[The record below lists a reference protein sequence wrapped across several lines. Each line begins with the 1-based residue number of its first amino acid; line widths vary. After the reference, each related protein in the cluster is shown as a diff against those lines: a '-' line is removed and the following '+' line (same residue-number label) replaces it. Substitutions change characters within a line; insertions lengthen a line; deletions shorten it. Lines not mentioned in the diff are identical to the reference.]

1 MGVKHTSLASETP
14 DNLKFPLFP
23 LIATLATQSLATMA
37 AYSFPVVAP
46 VIAKD
51 LQVPGTLVGFFIS
64 TVYGVGIISALL
76 SPRFIRRFGAVRVS
90 QLVLIATLAMLL
102 ACSLGSVV
110 SVVIG
115 AALLGLAYGAT
126 APASAHLLVPRTPP
140 RVMNLV
146 LSIRQ
151 IGVPLGGVMAGLVMA
166 PLTLSLGW
174 QTALLWQTVP
184 VLVAVLL
191 LECARRNWDADRDPS
206 RQILSKGL
214 LAPVQILFDRP
225 ELRRLAFVSFV
236 YSGLQL
242 CFIAF
247 LTVHLT
253 SKTAFNLVEAGWALA
268 VYQVAAVVSRPIWGW
283 LADKWF
289 SAKLLLV
296 WQGFIMGVAALLAG
310 QFTESWAPSLVLM
323 LCAVAGAT
331 ASGFTGLAYAEWAR
345 LGGAQRTEATGLGS
359 GLMFAGVL
367 LLPSLFSVAVTY
379 FDDFSVP
386 YGVVGG
392 LAALSGWLLWRQGSA
407 ISEQVKFIQK
417 T

>member
-1 MGVKHTSLASETP
+1 MGDNRSPLSSQTP
-14 DNLKFPLFP
+14 ENLKFPVFP

-64 TVYGVGIISALL
+64 TVYGVGIISAVL

-102 ACSLGSVV
+102 ACSLGSII
-110 SVVIG
+110 SVVLG

-151 IGVPLGGVMAGLVMA
+151 IGVPLGGVLAGLVMA

-174 QTALLWQTVP
+174 QAALLWQTVP
-184 VLVAVLL
+184 VLAAVLL
-191 LECARRNWDADRDPS
+191 LECVRRSWDVDRDPT

-214 LAPVQILFDRP
+214 FAPVQILFDRP
-225 ELRRLAFVSFV
+225 ELRRLSFVSFI
-236 YSGLQL
+236 YGGIQL

-253 SKTAFNLVEAGWALA
+253 SKTGFDLVQAGWALA
-268 VYQVAAVVSRPIWGW
+268 IYQLAAVISRPIWGW
-283 LADKWF
+283 LADKWI
-289 SAKLLLV
+289 SANSLLA
-296 WQGFIMGVAALLAG
+296 WQGFIMGVAALLTG
-310 QFTESWAPSLVLM
+310 QFTESWSSGFILL
-323 LCAVAGAT
+323 LCAVAGMT

-379 FDDFSVP
+379 FDDFGLA
-386 YGVVGG
+386 YAVVGG
-392 LAALSGWLLWRQGSA
+392 LAALSGWLLWRQKV
-407 ISEQVKFIQK
+407 I
-417 T
+417 

>member
-1 MGVKHTSLASETP
+1 MTTLASQTRE
-14 DNLKFPLFP
+14 NLRFPVFP

-64 TVYGVGIISALL
+64 TVYGVGIISAVL

-102 ACSLGSVV
+102 ACSVGSVA

-151 IGVPLGGVMAGLVMA
+151 IGVPLGGVMAGLLMA
-166 PLTLSLGW
+166 PMTLSLGW

-184 VLVAVLL
+184 VVIAVLL
-191 LECARRNWDADRDPS
+191 LECARRDWDSDRDPT
-206 RQILSKGL
+206 RQIMSKGL

-225 ELRRLAFVSFV
+225 ELRRLAVASFV

-253 SKTAFNLVEAGWALA
+253 SKTGFNLVQAGWALA
-268 VYQVAAVVSRPIWGW
+268 VYQLAAVVSRPIWGW

-289 SAKLLLV
+289 SAKLLLA
-296 WQGFIMGVAALLAG
+296 WQGFIMGAAALLAG
-310 QFTESWAPSLVLM
+310 QFTESWSSGLVLL

-379 FDDFSVP
+379 FDDFGLA
-386 YGVVGG
+386 YAVVGG
-392 LAALSGWLLWRQGSA
+392 LAAMSGWLLWRQKG
-407 ISEQVKFIQK
+407 I
-417 T
+417 

>member
-1 MGVKHTSLASETP
+1 M
-14 DNLKFPLFP
+14 FPVFP

-51 LQVPGTLVGFFIS
+51 LEVPGTLVGFFIS

-90 QLVLIATLAMLL
+90 QLVLMATLAMLL
-102 ACSLGSVV
+102 SCAVGSVL
-110 SVVIG
+110 SVVLG

-126 APASAHLLVPRTPP
+126 APASTHLLVPRTPP
-140 RVMNLV
+140 RIMNLV

-151 IGVPLGGVMAGLVMA
+151 IGVPLGGVLAGLVMA

-174 QTALLWQTVP
+174 QAALLWQTLP
-184 VLVAVLL
+184 VLAVILL
-191 LECARRNWDADRDPS
+191 LECTRLAWDADRDPS
-206 RQILSKGL
+206 RQIFSQGL
-214 LAPVQILFDRP
+214 FAPVQMLFDRP

-247 LTVHLT
+247 ITVHLT
-253 SKTAFNLVEAGWALA
+253 SKTRFDLVQAGWALA
-268 VYQVAAVVSRPIWGW
+268 VYQLAAVISRPIWGW
-283 LADKWF
+283 LADKWL
-289 SAKLLLV
+289 SAHSLLA
-296 WQGFIMGVAALLAG
+296 WQGFIMGAAALLTG
-310 QFTESWAPSLVLM
+310 QFGMNWAPWVVLSLS
-323 LCAVAGAT
+323 AVAGAS

-345 LGGAQRTEATGLGS
+345 LGGTQRTEATGLGS

-367 LLPSLFSVAVTY
+367 LLPSLFSVIVTA
-379 FDDFSVP
+379 FDDYALP
-386 YGVVGG
+386 YGFVGG
-392 LAALSGWLLWRQGSA
+392 LAALSGFLLLH
-407 ISEQVKFIQK
+407 QK
-417 T
+417 NS

>member
-1 MGVKHTSLASETP
+1 MTTLASQTRE
-14 DNLKFPLFP
+14 NLRFPVFP

-64 TVYGVGIISALL
+64 TVYGVGIISAVL

-102 ACSLGSVV
+102 ACSVGSVV
-110 SVVIG
+110 SIVIG

-151 IGVPLGGVMAGLVMA
+151 IGVPLGGVMAGLLMA
-166 PLTLSLGW
+166 PMTLSLGW

-184 VLVAVLL
+184 VVIAVLL
-191 LECARRNWDADRDPS
+191 LECARRDWDSDRDPT
-206 RQILSKGL
+206 RQIMSKGL

-225 ELRRLAFVSFV
+225 ELRRLAVASFV

-253 SKTAFNLVEAGWALA
+253 SKTSFNLVQAGWALA
-268 VYQVAAVVSRPIWGW
+268 VYQLAAVVSRPIWGW

-289 SAKLLLV
+289 SAKLLLA
-296 WQGFIMGVAALLAG
+296 WQGFIMGAAALLAG
-310 QFTESWAPSLVLM
+310 QFTESWSSGLVLL

-379 FDDFSVP
+379 FDDFGLA
-386 YGVVGG
+386 YAVVGG
-392 LAALSGWLLWRQGSA
+392 LAAMSGWLLWRQKG
-407 ISEQVKFIQK
+407 I
-417 T
+417 

>member
-1 MGVKHTSLASETP
+1 MGVQPKP
-14 DNLKFPLFP
+14 DADPTRENLRFPVFP
-23 LIATLATQSLATMA
+23 LIATLTTQSLATMA

-51 LQVPGTLVGFFIS
+51 LQVPGALVGFFVS

-126 APASAHLLVPRTPP
+126 APSSAHLLVPRTPP

-151 IGVPLGGVMAGLVMA
+151 IGVPLGGVLAGLVMA

-174 QTALLWQTVP
+174 QAALLWQTVP
-184 VLVAVLL
+184 VATAVLL
-191 LECARRNWDADRDPS
+191 LECVRRSWDVDRDPT

-214 LAPVQILFDRP
+214 FAPVQILFDRP
-225 ELRRLAFVSFV
+225 DLRRLSFVSFI
-236 YSGLQL
+236 YGGIQL

-253 SKTAFNLVEAGWALA
+253 SKTDFDLVQAGWALA
-268 VYQVAAVVSRPIWGW
+268 IYQLAAVISRPIWGW
-283 LADKWF
+283 LADKWI
-289 SAKLLLV
+289 SAQMLLA
-296 WQGFIMGVAALLAG
+296 WQGFIMGGTAFLTG
-310 QFTESWAPSLVLM
+310 QFGMDWAPWLILS
-323 LCAVAGAT
+323 LCAVAGTT

-367 LLPSLFSVAVTY
+367 ILPSLFSVAVTY
-379 FDDFSVP
+379 FDDFGVP

-392 LAALSGWLLWRQGSA
+392 LAVLSGWLLWQ
-407 ISEQVKFIQK
+407 QK
-417 T
+417 NN

>member
-1 MGVKHTSLASETP
+1 MIAAVP
-14 DNLKFPLFP
+14 KFPVFP

-46 VIAKD
+46 VIAED

-90 QLVLIATLAMLL
+90 QLVLVATLAMLV
-102 ACSLGSVV
+102 ACSVGSVA
-110 SVVIG
+110 SVVLG

-126 APASAHLLVPRTPP
+126 APSSAHLLVPRTPP
-140 RVMNLV
+140 SVMNLV

-151 IGVPLGGVMAGLVMA
+151 IGVPLGGVLAGLIMVPM
-166 PLTLSLGW
+166 TLSLGW
-174 QTALLWQTVP
+174 QTALLWQALP
-184 VLVAVLL
+184 VLTVVLL
-191 LECARRNWDADRDPS
+191 LECVRRGWDADRDPT

-214 LAPVQILFDRP
+214 FAPVQILFDRP
-225 ELRRLAFVSFV
+225 ELRRLAFMSFV
-236 YSGLQL
+236 YSAVQL

-253 SKTAFNLVEAGWALA
+253 SKAGFTLVQAGWALA
-268 VYQVAAVVSRPIWGW
+268 VYQLAAVVSRPIWGW
-283 LADKWF
+283 LADKWI

-296 WQGFIMGVAALLAG
+296 WQGFVMGATAMLAG
-310 QFTESWAPSLVLM
+310 QFADSWNPVVVLL

-359 GLMFAGVL
+359 GMMFAGVL

-379 FDDFSVP
+379 FDDFGFA
-386 YGVVGG
+386 YACLGG
-392 LAALSGWLLWRQGSA
+392 LAVLSGFLLLQ
-407 ISEQVKFIQK
+407 QK
-417 T
+417 ADRMD

>member
-1 MGVKHTSLASETP
+1 MTTLASQTRE
-14 DNLKFPLFP
+14 NLKFPVWP

-46 VIAKD
+46 VIAED

-90 QLVLIATLAMLL
+90 QFVLIATLAMLL
-102 ACSLGSVV
+102 ACSVGSVA

-126 APASAHLLVPRTPP
+126 APASAHLLVPRTPL

-151 IGVPLGGVMAGLVMA
+151 IGVPLGGVLAGLIMVPM
-166 PLTLSLGW
+166 TLSLGW

-184 VLVAVLL
+184 VLAAVLL
-191 LECARRNWDADRDPS
+191 LECARRGWDTDRDPT

-214 LAPVQILFDRP
+214 FAPVQILFDRP
-225 ELRRLAFVSFV
+225 ELRRLSFVSFM

-253 SKTAFNLVEAGWALA
+253 SKTGFNLVQAGWALA
-268 VYQVAAVVSRPIWGW
+268 VYQLAAVVSRPIWGW
-283 LADKWF
+283 LADKWL
-289 SAKLLLV
+289 SAKLLLA
-296 WQGFIMGVAALLAG
+296 WQGFIMGGAAVLTG
-310 QFTESWAPSLVLM
+310 QFGLSWAPWVVLVL
-323 LCAVAGAT
+323 CAIAGAT

-392 LAALSGWLLWRQGSA
+392 LAALAGWLLWRQKG
-407 ISEQVKFIQK
+407 I
-417 T
+417 

>member
-1 MGVKHTSLASETP
+1 VRE
-14 DNLKFPLFP
+14 NLKFPVFP

-90 QLVLIATLAMLL
+90 QLVLIATLAMLV
-102 ACSLGSVV
+102 ACSLGSVI

-140 RVMNLV
+140 PVMNLV

-151 IGVPLGGVMAGLVMA
+151 IGVPLGGVLAGLVMA

-174 QTALLWQTVP
+174 QAALLCQTVP
-184 VLVAVLL
+184 VMAAVLL
-191 LECARRNWDADRDPS
+191 LECVRRAWDVDRDPT

-214 LAPVQILFDRP
+214 FAPVQILFDRP
-225 ELRRLAFVSFV
+225 ELRRLSFVSFI
-236 YSGLQL
+236 YGGIQL

-253 SKTAFNLVEAGWALA
+253 SKTGFDLVQAGWALA
-268 VYQVAAVVSRPIWGW
+268 IYQLAAVISRPIWGW
-283 LADKWF
+283 LADKWI
-289 SAKLLLV
+289 SAQRLLA
-296 WQGFIMGVAALLAG
+296 WQGFIMGGTAFLTG
-310 QFTESWAPSLVLM
+310 QFGLNWAPWLILT
-323 LCAVAGAT
+323 LCAVAGTT

-392 LAALSGWLLWRQGSA
+392 LAMLSGWLLWRQRS
-407 ISEQVKFIQK
+407 I
-417 T
+417 